1 MRLRVQKKQ
10 LLISLFT
17 LLIMLIL
24 QFPAITAINSINKNN
39 LKVNGVNGTVWK
51 GSASEISSNE
61 IYLRQ
66 TRWKIVPG
74 ELLKGNLT
82 FDIST
87 YPFNGQL
94 KFNLILGPMNNL
106 SATDIKGNFPN
117 DILEIIAPFLGV
129 SSEIDMN
136 IKSLSLNN
144 NKDINQLEGQIL
156 LNNLVMKGIS
166 SRVLGS
172 YKVDLFER
180 NGEIYGSIDD
190 ISGEVDI
197 AATMS
202 LTLSGKYIIDGAV
215 SAKLNTSNQVRTILS
230 FLGAENENGQRSFRF
245 EGEI

>member
-1 MRLRVQKKQ
+1 MRLRLQKKQ
-10 LLISLFT
+10 VLVSLFA
-17 LLIMLIL
+17 LLLMLIL

-39 LKVNGVNGTVWK
+39 LKVNGVNGTIWK

-66 TRWKIVPG
+66 TKWKIAPS

-94 KFNLILGPMNNL
+94 KFNLILDLMNNL
-106 SATDIKGNFPN
+106 RATDIKGNFPN

-144 NKDINQLEGQIL
+144 KGINQLEGQVR

-166 SRVLGS
+166 NRVLGS
-172 YKVDLFER
+172 YKIDLFER

-190 ISGEVDI
+190 VSGEVDI

-215 SAKLNTSNQVRTILS
+215 SEKQNTSNQVRTILS

>member
-1 MRLRVQKKQ
+1 MRLRLQKKQ
-10 LLISLFT
+10 VLVSLFA
-17 LLIMLIL
+17 LLLMLIL

-66 TRWKIVPG
+66 TKWKIAPS

-94 KFNLILGPMNNL
+94 KFNLILDLMNNL
-106 SATDIKGNFPN
+106 SAMDIKGNFPN

-144 NKDINQLEGQIL
+144 KGINQLEGQIL

-166 SRVLGS
+166 NRVLGS
-172 YKVDLFER
+172 YKIDLFER

-190 ISGEVDI
+190 VSGEVDI

-215 SAKLNTSNQVRTILS
+215 SEKQNTSNQVRTILS

>member
-10 LLISLFT
+10 LLISIFA
-17 LLIMLIL
+17 LLLMLIL

-39 LKVNGVNGTVWK
+39 LKVNGANGTVWK
-51 GSASEISSNE
+51 GRASEISSNQ

-66 TRWKIVPG
+66 TKWKIVPS

-82 FDIST
+82 FNIST

-94 KFNLILGPMNNL
+94 KFNLNLDIMNNL
-106 SATDIKGNFPN
+106 SATDIEGNFPN
-117 DILEIIAPFLGV
+117 DTLEIIAPFLGV

-144 NKDINQLEGQIL
+144 KGINQLEGQIL

-166 SRVLGS
+166 NRVLGS
-172 YKVDLFER
+172 YKIDLFER

-190 ISGEVDI
+190 VSGEVDI
-197 AATMS
+197 AATIS

-215 SAKLNTSNQVRTILS
+215 SAKQNTSNQVRAVLS
-230 FLGAENENGQRSFRF
+230 FLGTQNENGQRSFRF

>member
-10 LLISLFT
+10 LLILLFA
-17 LLIMLIL
+17 LLLMLIL

-66 TRWKIVPG
+66 TKWKIVPS

-87 YPFNGQL
+87 YPYNGQL
-94 KFNLILGPMNNL
+94 KFNLILDLMNNL

-129 SSEIDMN
+129 SSEINMN
-136 IKSLSLNN
+136 IKSLSLN

-166 SRVLGS
+166 NRVLGS
-172 YKVDLFER
+172 YKIDLFER

-215 SAKLNTSNQVRTILS
+215 SAKQNTSNQVRTILS

>member
-1 MRLRVQKKQ
+1 MRLRLQKKQ
-10 LLISLFT
+10 VLVSLFA
-17 LLIMLIL
+17 LLLMLIL

-39 LKVNGVNGTVWK
+39 LKVNGVNGTIWK

-66 TRWKIVPG
+66 TKWKIAPS

-94 KFNLILGPMNNL
+94 KFNLILDLMNNL

-129 SSEIDMN
+129 SSEIDIN

-144 NKDINQLEGQIL
+144 KNINQLEGQIL

-166 SRVLGS
+166 NRVLGS
-172 YKVDLFER
+172 YKIDLFER

-190 ISGEVDI
+190 VSGEVDI

-215 SAKLNTSNQVRTILS
+215 SEKQNTSNQVRTILS
-230 FLGAENENGQRSFRF
+230 FLGAQNENGQRSFRF

>member
-10 LLISLFT
+10 LLILLFA
-17 LLIMLIL
+17 LLLMLIL

-66 TRWKIVPG
+66 TRWKIVPS

-94 KFNLILGPMNNL
+94 KFNLILDLMNNL

-144 NKDINQLEGQIL
+144 KDINQLEGQIL

-166 SRVLGS
+166 NRVLGS
-172 YKVDLFER
+172 YKIDLFER

-197 AATMS
+197 AAIMS

-215 SAKLNTSNQVRTILS
+215 SEKQNTSNQVRTILS

>member
-10 LLISLFT
+10 LLISLFA
-17 LLIMLIL
+17 LLLMLIL

-66 TRWKIVPG
+66 TKWKIVPS

-82 FDIST
+82 FNIST

-94 KFNLILGPMNNL
+94 KFNLNLDIMNNL

-117 DILEIIAPFLGV
+117 DTLEIIAPFLGV

-144 NKDINQLEGQIL
+144 KGINQLEGQIL

-166 SRVLGS
+166 NRVLGS
-172 YKVDLFER
+172 YKIDLFER

-190 ISGEVDI
+190 VSGEVDI
-197 AATMS
+197 AATIS

-215 SAKLNTSNQVRTILS
+215 SAKQNTSNQVRATLS
-230 FLGAENENGQRSFRF
+230 FLGAQNENGQRSFRF

>member
-1 MRLRVQKKQ
+1 MKLRVQKKQ
-10 LLISLFT
+10 LLILLFA
-17 LLIMLIL
+17 LLLMLIL

-66 TRWKIVPG
+66 TRWKIVPS

-94 KFNLILGPMNNL
+94 KFNLILDLMNNL
-106 SATDIKGNFPN
+106 SASDIKGNFPN
-117 DILEIIAPFLGV
+117 DILEILAPFLGV

-144 NKDINQLEGQIL
+144 KDINQLEGQIL
-156 LNNLVMKGIS
+156 LNNLVMKGVS
-166 SRVLGS
+166 NRVLGS
-172 YKVDLFER
+172 YKIDLFER

-190 ISGEVDI
+190 VSGEVDI

-202 LTLSGKYIIDGAV
+202 LTLSGKYIIDGTV
-215 SAKLNTSNQVRTILS
+215 SAKQNTSNQVRTILS
-230 FLGAENENGQRSFRF
+230 FLGAENKNGQRSFRF

>member
-1 MRLRVQKKQ
+1 MRLRLQKKQ
-10 LLISLFT
+10 LLILLFA
-17 LLIMLIL
+17 LLLMLIL
-24 QFPAITAINSINKNN
+24 QFPAITVINSINKNN

-66 TRWKIVPG
+66 TKWKIVPS

-87 YPFNGQL
+87 YPYNGQL
-94 KFNLILGPMNNL
+94 KFNLILDLMNNL

-117 DILEIIAPFLGV
+117 DILEIIAPFLGI
-129 SSEIDMN
+129 SSEINMN

-144 NKDINQLEGQIL
+144 KGINQLEGQIL

-166 SRVLGS
+166 NRVLGS
-172 YKVDLFER
+172 YKIDLFER

-215 SAKLNTSNQVRTILS
+215 SAKQNTSNQVRTILS

>member
-1 MRLRVQKKQ
+1 MRLRLQKKQ
-10 LLISLFT
+10 VLVSLFA
-17 LLIMLIL
+17 LLLMLIL

-39 LKVNGVNGTVWK
+39 LKVNGVNGTIWK

-66 TRWKIVPG
+66 TKWKIAPS

-94 KFNLILGPMNNL
+94 KFNLILDLMNNL

-117 DILEIIAPFLGV
+117 DTLEIIAPFLGV

-144 NKDINQLEGQIL
+144 KGINQLEGQIL

-166 SRVLGS
+166 NRVLGS
-172 YKVDLFER
+172 YKIDLFER

-190 ISGEVDI
+190 VSGEVDI

-215 SAKLNTSNQVRTILS
+215 SAKQNTSNQVRTILS
-230 FLGAENENGQRSFRF
+230 FLGAQNENGQRSFRF

>member
-1 MRLRVQKKQ
+1 MRLRIQKKQ
-10 LLISLFT
+10 LLISLFA
-17 LLIMLIL
+17 LLLMLIL

-66 TRWKIVPG
+66 TRWRIVPS
-74 ELLKGNLT
+74 ELLRGNLT

-87 YPFNGQL
+87 YPYNGQL
-94 KFNLILGPMNNL
+94 KFNLIFDLMNNL
-106 SATDIKGNFPN
+106 SAMDIKGNFPN

-129 SSEIDMN
+129 SSEIDIN

-144 NKDINQLEGQIL
+144 KNINQLEGQIL

-166 SRVLGS
+166 NRVLGS
-172 YKVDLFER
+172 YKIDLFER
-180 NGEIYGSIDD
+180 NSEIYGSIDD
-190 ISGEVDI
+190 VSGEVDI

-215 SAKLNTSNQVRTILS
+215 SAKQNTSNQVRTILS
-230 FLGAENENGQRSFRF
+230 FLGAQNENGQRSFRF

>member
-10 LLISLFT
+10 LLISLLT
-17 LLIMLIL
+17 LLLMLIL
-24 QFPAITAINSINKNN
+24 QFPAITAINSINKIN

-66 TRWKIVPG
+66 TRWKIVPS

-94 KFNLILGPMNNL
+94 KFNLILDLMNNL
-106 SATDIKGNFPN
+106 RATDIKGNFPN

-144 NKDINQLEGQIL
+144 KNINQLEGQIL

-166 SRVLGS
+166 NRVLGS
-172 YKVDLFER
+172 YKIDLFER

-202 LTLSGKYIIDGAV
+202 LTLSGKYIIDGSV
-215 SAKLNTSNQVRTILS
+215 SAKQNTSNQVKTILS

>member
-1 MRLRVQKKQ
+1 MILRVQKKQ
-10 LLISLFT
+10 LLISLFA
-17 LLIMLIL
+17 LLLMLIL
-24 QFPAITAINSINKNN
+24 QLPAITAINSINNNN

-66 TRWKIVPG
+66 TKWKIVPS

-87 YPFNGQL
+87 YPYNGQL
-94 KFNLILGPMNNL
+94 KFNLILDLMNNL

-129 SSEIDMN
+129 SSEINMN
-136 IKSLSLNN
+136 IKSLSLN

-166 SRVLGS
+166 NRVLGS
-172 YKVDLFER
+172 YKIDLFDR

-190 ISGEVDI
+190 VSGEVDI

-215 SAKLNTSNQVRTILS
+215 SAKQNTSNQVRTILS
-230 FLGAENENGQRSFRF
+230 FLGAQNENGQRSFRF

>member
-1 MRLRVQKKQ
+1 MRLRLQKKQ
-10 LLISLFT
+10 VLVSLFA
-17 LLIMLIL
+17 LLLMLIL
-24 QFPAITAINSINKNN
+24 QFPAITLINSINKNN
-39 LKVNGVNGTVWK
+39 LKVNGVNGTIWK

-66 TRWKIVPG
+66 TKWKIAPS

-94 KFNLILGPMNNL
+94 KFNLILDLMNNL
-106 SATDIKGNFPN
+106 SAMDIKGNFPN

-144 NKDINQLEGQIL
+144 KDINQLEGQIL

-166 SRVLGS
+166 NRVLGS
-172 YKVDLFER
+172 YKIDLFER

-190 ISGEVDI
+190 VSGEVDI

-215 SAKLNTSNQVRTILS
+215 SEKQNTSNQVRTILS

>member
-1 MRLRVQKKQ
+1 MRLRLQKKQ
-10 LLISLFT
+10 VLVSLFA
-17 LLIMLIL
+17 LLLMLIL

-66 TRWKIVPG
+66 TKWKIVPS

-94 KFNLILGPMNNL
+94 KFNLILDLMNNL

-117 DILEIIAPFLGV
+117 DTLEIIAPFLGV

-144 NKDINQLEGQIL
+144 KDINQLEGQIL

-166 SRVLGS
+166 NRVLGS
-172 YKVDLFER
+172 YKIDLFER

-190 ISGEVDI
+190 VSGEVDI

-215 SAKLNTSNQVRTILS
+215 SAKQNTSNQVRTILS
-230 FLGAENENGQRSFRF
+230 FLGAQNENGQRSFRF

>member
-1 MRLRVQKKQ
+1 MRLRLQKKQ
-10 LLISLFT
+10 VLVSLFA
-17 LLIMLIL
+17 LLLMLIL

-39 LKVNGVNGTVWK
+39 LKVNGVNGTIWK

-66 TRWKIVPG
+66 TKWKIVPS

-94 KFNLILGPMNNL
+94 KFNLILDLMNNL
-106 SATDIKGNFPN
+106 RATDIKGNFPN

-144 NKDINQLEGQIL
+144 KNINQLEGQIL

-166 SRVLGS
+166 NRVLGS
-172 YKVDLFER
+172 YKIDLFER

-190 ISGEVDI
+190 VSGEVDI
-197 AATMS
+197 AATML

-215 SAKLNTSNQVRTILS
+215 SEKQNTSNQVRTILS

>member
-1 MRLRVQKKQ
+1 MKLRVQKKQ
-10 LLISLFT
+10 LLILLFA
-17 LLIMLIL
+17 LFLMLIL

-66 TRWKIVPG
+66 TRWKIVPS

-94 KFNLILGPMNNL
+94 KFNLILDLMNNL
-106 SATDIKGNFPN
+106 SASDIKGNFPN

-144 NKDINQLEGQIL
+144 KDIKQIEGQIL
-156 LNNLVMKGIS
+156 LNNLVMKGVS
-166 SRVLGS
+166 NRVLGS
-172 YKVDLFER
+172 YKIDLFDR
-180 NGEIYGSIDD
+180 NGEIYGSIDE

-202 LTLSGKYIIDGAV
+202 LSLSGNYIIDGVV
-215 SAKLNTSNQVRTILS
+215 SAKQSTSDQVRTILS
-230 FLGAENENGQRSFRF
+230 FLGTENENGQRSFRF

>member
-1 MRLRVQKKQ
+1 MRLRLQKKQ
-10 LLISLFT
+10 VLVSLFA
-17 LLIMLIL
+17 LLLMLIL

-66 TRWKIVPG
+66 TRWRIVPS
-74 ELLKGNLT
+74 ELLRGNLT

-94 KFNLILGPMNNL
+94 KFNLILDLMNNL
-106 SATDIKGNFPN
+106 RATDIKGNFPN

-144 NKDINQLEGQIL
+144 KGINQLEGQIL

-166 SRVLGS
+166 NRVLGS
-172 YKVDLFER
+172 YKIDLFER

-190 ISGEVDI
+190 VSGEVDI

-215 SAKLNTSNQVRTILS
+215 SEKQNTSNQVRTILS

>member
-10 LLISLFT
+10 LLISLFA
-17 LLIMLIL
+17 LLLMLIL

-39 LKVNGVNGTVWK
+39 LKVNGANGTVWN
-51 GSASEISSNE
+51 GRASEISSNQ

-66 TRWKIVPG
+66 TKWKIVPS

-82 FDIST
+82 FNIST

-94 KFNLILGPMNNL
+94 KFNLNLDIMNNL
-106 SATDIKGNFPN
+106 SATDIEGNFPN
-117 DILEIIAPFLGV
+117 DTLEIIAPFLGV

-144 NKDINQLEGQIL
+144 KGINQLEGQIL

-166 SRVLGS
+166 NRVLGS
-172 YKVDLFER
+172 YKIDLFER

-190 ISGEVDI
+190 VSGEVDI
-197 AATMS
+197 AATIS

-215 SAKLNTSNQVRTILS
+215 SAKQNTSNQVRAVLS
-230 FLGAENENGQRSFRF
+230 FLGTQNENGQRSFRF

>member
-1 MRLRVQKKQ
+1 MKLRLQKKQ
-10 LLISLFT
+10 LLILLFT
-17 LLIMLIL
+17 LLLMLIL
-24 QFPAITAINSINKNN
+24 QFPAITVINSINKNN

-66 TRWKIVPG
+66 TKWKIVPS

-87 YPFNGQL
+87 YPYNGQL
-94 KFNLILGPMNNL
+94 KFNLILDLMNNL

-129 SSEIDMN
+129 SSEINMN
-136 IKSLSLNN
+136 IKSLSLN

-166 SRVLGS
+166 NRVLGS
-172 YKVDLFER
+172 YKIDLFER

-190 ISGEVDI
+190 VSGEVDI

-215 SAKLNTSNQVRTILS
+215 SAKQNTSNQVRTILS

>member
-1 MRLRVQKKQ
+1 MKLRVQKKQ
-10 LLISLFT
+10 LLILLFA
-17 LLIMLIL
+17 LFLMLIL

-66 TRWKIVPG
+66 TRWKIVPS

-94 KFNLILGPMNNL
+94 KFNLILDLMNNL
-106 SATDIKGNFPN
+106 SASDIKGNFPN
-117 DILEIIAPFLGV
+117 DILEILAPFLGV
-129 SSEIDMN
+129 SSEINMN

-144 NKDINQLEGQIL
+144 KDIKQIEGQIL
-156 LNNLVMKGIS
+156 LNNLVMKGVS
-166 SRVLGS
+166 NRVLGS
-172 YKVDLFER
+172 YKIDLFER

-190 ISGEVDI
+190 VSGEVDI

-215 SAKLNTSNQVRTILS
+215 SAKQNTSNQVKTILS
-230 FLGAENENGQRSFRF
+230 FLGAENKNGQRSFRF

>member
-1 MRLRVQKKQ
+1 MRLRLQKKQ
-10 LLISLFT
+10 VLVSLFA
-17 LLIMLIL
+17 LLLMLIL

-39 LKVNGVNGTVWK
+39 LKVNGVNGTIWK

-66 TRWKIVPG
+66 TKWKIAPS

-94 KFNLILGPMNNL
+94 KFNLILDLMNNL
-106 SATDIKGNFPN
+106 RATDIKGNFPN

-144 NKDINQLEGQIL
+144 KGINQLEGQIL

-166 SRVLGS
+166 NSVLGS
-172 YKVDLFER
+172 YKIDLFER

-190 ISGEVDI
+190 VSGEVDI

-215 SAKLNTSNQVRTILS
+215 SEKQNTSNQVRTILS
-230 FLGAENENGQRSFRF
+230 FLGTQNENGQRSFRF

>member
-1 MRLRVQKKQ
+1 MRLRLQKKQ
-10 LLISLFT
+10 LLILLFA
-17 LLIMLIL
+17 LLLMLIL
-24 QFPAITAINSINKNN
+24 QFPAITVINSINKNN

-66 TRWKIVPG
+66 TKWKIVPS

-87 YPFNGQL
+87 YPYNGQL
-94 KFNLILGPMNNL
+94 KFNLILDLMNNL

-129 SSEIDMN
+129 SSEINMN
-136 IKSLSLNN
+136 IKSLSLN

-166 SRVLGS
+166 NRVLGS
-172 YKVDLFER
+172 YKIDLFER

-215 SAKLNTSNQVRTILS
+215 SAKQNTSNQVRTILS

>member
-10 LLISLFT
+10 LLISLFA
-17 LLIMLIL
+17 LLLMLIL

-39 LKVNGVNGTVWK
+39 LKVNGVNGTIWK

-66 TRWKIVPG
+66 TKWKIAPS

-94 KFNLILGPMNNL
+94 KFNLILDLMNNL
-106 SATDIKGNFPN
+106 RATDIKGNFPN

-144 NKDINQLEGQIL
+144 KGINQLEGQVL

-166 SRVLGS
+166 NRVLGS
-172 YKVDLFER
+172 YKIDLFER

-215 SAKLNTSNQVRTILS
+215 SEKQNTSNQVRTILS
-230 FLGAENENGQRSFRF
+230 FLGTQNEDGQRSFRF

>member
-1 MRLRVQKKQ
+1 MRLRLQKKQ
-10 LLISLFT
+10 VLVSLFA
-17 LLIMLIL
+17 LLLMLIL

-66 TRWKIVPG
+66 TKWKIAPS

-94 KFNLILGPMNNL
+94 KFNLILDLMNNL
-106 SATDIKGNFPN
+106 RATDIKGNFPN

-144 NKDINQLEGQIL
+144 KGINQLEGQIL

-166 SRVLGS
+166 NRVLGS
-172 YKVDLFER
+172 YKIDLFER

-197 AATMS
+197 AAIMS

-215 SAKLNTSNQVRTILS
+215 SEKQNTSNQVRTILS

>member
-1 MRLRVQKKQ
+1 
-10 LLISLFT
+10 
-17 LLIMLIL
+17 MLIL

-39 LKVNGVNGTVWK
+39 LKVNGVNGTIWK

-66 TRWKIVPG
+66 TKWKIAPS

-94 KFNLILGPMNNL
+94 KFNLILDLMNNL
-106 SATDIKGNFPN
+106 SATNIKGNFPN

-129 SSEIDMN
+129 SSEIVMN

-144 NKDINQLEGQIL
+144 KGINQLEGQIL

-166 SRVLGS
+166 NSVLGS
-172 YKVDLFER
+172 YKIDLYER

-190 ISGEVDI
+190 VSGEVDI

-215 SAKLNTSNQVRTILS
+215 SEKQNTSNQVRTILS

>member
-1 MRLRVQKKQ
+1 MRLRLQKKQ
-10 LLISLFT
+10 VLVSLFA
-17 LLIMLIL
+17 LLLMLIL

-39 LKVNGVNGTVWK
+39 LKVNGVNGTIWK

-66 TRWKIVPG
+66 TKWKIAPS

-94 KFNLILGPMNNL
+94 KFNLILDLMNNL
-106 SATDIKGNFPN
+106 RATDIKGNFPN

-144 NKDINQLEGQIL
+144 KGINQLEGQIL

-166 SRVLGS
+166 NRVLGS
-172 YKVDLFER
+172 YKIDLFER

-190 ISGEVDI
+190 VSGEVDI

-215 SAKLNTSNQVRTILS
+215 SEKQNTSNQVRTILS
-230 FLGAENENGQRSFRF
+230 FLGAQNENGQRSFRF

>member
-1 MRLRVQKKQ
+1 MRLRIQKKQ
-10 LLISLFT
+10 LLISLFA
-17 LLIMLIL
+17 LLLMLIL

-66 TRWKIVPG
+66 TKWKIVPS

-94 KFNLILGPMNNL
+94 KFNLILDLMNNL

-117 DILEIIAPFLGV
+117 DTLEIIAPFLGV

-136 IKSLSLNN
+136 IKSLSLD

-166 SRVLGS
+166 NRVLGS
-172 YKVDLFER
+172 YKIDLFER

-197 AATMS
+197 AAIMS

-215 SAKLNTSNQVRTILS
+215 SEKQNTSNQVRTILS

>member
-1 MRLRVQKKQ
+1 MRLRLQKKQ
-10 LLISLFT
+10 VLVSLFA
-17 LLIMLIL
+17 LLLMLIL

-39 LKVNGVNGTVWK
+39 LKVNGVNGTIWK

-66 TRWKIVPG
+66 TKWKIAPS

-94 KFNLILGPMNNL
+94 KFNLILDLMNNL

-144 NKDINQLEGQIL
+144 KNINQLEGQIL

-166 SRVLGS
+166 NRVLGS
-172 YKVDLFER
+172 YKIDLFER

-215 SAKLNTSNQVRTILS
+215 SEKQNTSNQVRTILS

>member
-1 MRLRVQKKQ
+1 MRLRLQKKQ
-10 LLISLFT
+10 LLILLFA
-17 LLIMLIL
+17 LLLMLIL
-24 QFPAITAINSINKNN
+24 QFPAITVINSINKNN

-66 TRWKIVPG
+66 TKWKIIPS

-87 YPFNGQL
+87 YPYNGQL
-94 KFNLILGPMNNL
+94 KFNLILDLMNNL

-129 SSEIDMN
+129 SSEINMN
-136 IKSLSLNN
+136 IKSLSLN

-166 SRVLGS
+166 NRVLGS
-172 YKVDLFER
+172 YKIDLFER

-215 SAKLNTSNQVRTILS
+215 SAKQNTSNQVRTILS

>member
-1 MRLRVQKKQ
+1 MRLRLQKKQ
-10 LLISLFT
+10 LLILLFA
-17 LLIMLIL
+17 LLLMLIL

-66 TRWKIVPG
+66 TKWKIVPS

-87 YPFNGQL
+87 YPYNGQL
-94 KFNLILGPMNNL
+94 KFNLILDLMNNL

-129 SSEIDMN
+129 SSEINMN
-136 IKSLSLNN
+136 IKSLSLN

-166 SRVLGS
+166 NRVLGS
-172 YKVDLFER
+172 YKIDLFER

-215 SAKLNTSNQVRTILS
+215 SEKQNTSNQVRTILS

>member
-10 LLISLFT
+10 LLILLFA
-17 LLIMLIL
+17 LLLMLIL

-66 TRWKIVPG
+66 TKWKIVPS

-94 KFNLILGPMNNL
+94 KFNLILDLMNNL

-117 DILEIIAPFLGV
+117 DTLEIIAPFLGV

-136 IKSLSLNN
+136 IKSLSLD

-166 SRVLGS
+166 NRVLGS
-172 YKVDLFER
+172 YKIDIFDR
-180 NGEIYGSIDD
+180 NGEIYGSIDE

-202 LTLSGKYIIDGAV
+202 LSLSGNYIIDGVV
-215 SAKLNTSNQVRTILS
+215 SAKQSTSDQVRTILS
-230 FLGAENENGQRSFRF
+230 FLGTENENGQRSFRF

>member
-10 LLISLFT
+10 LLILLFA
-17 LLIMLIL
+17 LLLMLIL

-66 TRWKIVPG
+66 TRWRIVPS
-74 ELLKGNLT
+74 ELLRGNLT

-87 YPFNGQL
+87 YPYNGQL
-94 KFNLILGPMNNL
+94 KFNLILDLMNNL
-106 SATDIKGNFPN
+106 SAMDIKGNFPN

-129 SSEIDMN
+129 SSEIDIN

-144 NKDINQLEGQIL
+144 KNINQLEGQIL

-166 SRVLGS
+166 NRVLGS
-172 YKVDLFER
+172 YKIDLFER

-190 ISGEVDI
+190 VSGEVDI

-215 SAKLNTSNQVRTILS
+215 SEKQNTSNQVRTILS
-230 FLGAENENGQRSFRF
+230 FLGTQNENGQRSFRF

>member
-1 MRLRVQKKQ
+1 MKLRLQKKQ
-10 LLISLFT
+10 VLVSLFA
-17 LLIMLIL
+17 LLLMLIL

-66 TRWKIVPG
+66 TKWKIVPS

-87 YPFNGQL
+87 YPYNGQL
-94 KFNLILGPMNNL
+94 KFNLILDLMNNL

-117 DILEIIAPFLGV
+117 DILEIIAPFLGI
-129 SSEIDMN
+129 SSEINMN
-136 IKSLSLNN
+136 IKSLSLN

-166 SRVLGS
+166 NRVLGS
-172 YKVDLFER
+172 YKIDLFER

-215 SAKLNTSNQVRTILS
+215 SAKQNTSNQVRTILS

>member
-1 MRLRVQKKQ
+1 MRLRLQKKQ
-10 LLISLFT
+10 VLVSLFA
-17 LLIMLIL
+17 LLLMLIL

-66 TRWKIVPG
+66 TKWKIVPS

-94 KFNLILGPMNNL
+94 KFNLNLDIMNNL

-117 DILEIIAPFLGV
+117 DTLEIIAPFLGV

-144 NKDINQLEGQIL
+144 KGINQLEGQIL

-166 SRVLGS
+166 NSVLGS
-172 YKVDLFER
+172 YKIDLYER

-190 ISGEVDI
+190 VSGEVDI

-215 SAKLNTSNQVRTILS
+215 SAKQNTSNQVRTILS
-230 FLGAENENGQRSFRF
+230 FLGAQNENGQRSFRF

>member
-1 MRLRVQKKQ
+1 MRLRLQKKQ
-10 LLISLFT
+10 VLVSLFA
-17 LLIMLIL
+17 LLLMLIL

-39 LKVNGVNGTVWK
+39 LKVNGVNGTIWK

-66 TRWKIVPG
+66 TKWKIAPS

-94 KFNLILGPMNNL
+94 KFNLILDLMNNL
-106 SATDIKGNFPN
+106 SATNIKGNFPN

-129 SSEIDMN
+129 SSEIVMN

-144 NKDINQLEGQIL
+144 KGINQLEGQIL

-166 SRVLGS
+166 NSVLGS
-172 YKVDLFER
+172 YKIDLYER

-190 ISGEVDI
+190 VSGEVDV

-202 LTLSGKYIIDGAV
+202 LTSSGKYIIDGAV
-215 SAKLNTSNQVRTILS
+215 SEKQNTSNQVRTILS

>member
-10 LLISLFT
+10 LLILLFA
-17 LLIMLIL
+17 LLLMLIL

-66 TRWKIVPG
+66 TRWRIVPS
-74 ELLKGNLT
+74 ELLRGNLT

-87 YPFNGQL
+87 YPYNGQL
-94 KFNLILGPMNNL
+94 KFNLIFDLMNNL
-106 SATDIKGNFPN
+106 SAMDIKGNFPN

-129 SSEIDMN
+129 SSEIDIN

-144 NKDINQLEGQIL
+144 KNINQLEGQIL

-166 SRVLGS
+166 NRVLGS
-172 YKVDLFER
+172 YKIDLFER

-197 AATMS
+197 AAIMS

-215 SAKLNTSNQVRTILS
+215 SEKQNTSNQVRTILS

>member
-1 MRLRVQKKQ
+1 MRLRLQKKQ
-10 LLISLFT
+10 VLVSLFA
-17 LLIMLIL
+17 LLLMLIL

-39 LKVNGVNGTVWK
+39 LKVNGVNGTIWK

-66 TRWKIVPG
+66 TKWKIAPS

-94 KFNLILGPMNNL
+94 KFNLILDLMNNL

-144 NKDINQLEGQIL
+144 KGINQLEGQIL

-166 SRVLGS
+166 NRVLGS
-172 YKVDLFER
+172 YKIDLFER

-190 ISGEVDI
+190 VSGEVDI

-215 SAKLNTSNQVRTILS
+215 SEKQNTSNQVRTILS
-230 FLGAENENGQRSFRF
+230 FLGAQNENGQRSFRF